1 VIAGVADFVVRHGE
15 LLIFLYVFADQI
27 GVPVPAV
34 PGLLAIGALAAA
46 GKVSVPLAIVS
57 AVGASLLA
65 DLIWYGLGRRRGSQV
80 LRLLCRISLEPDS
93 CVRRTE
99 DVFLRYGVRS
109 LIVAKFVPGLSTVA
123 PPLAGM
129 IGVGLP
135 RFAVYSTLAA
145 LLWAGTWGGL
155 GYFAGEALQ
164 RATNQTERVGR
175 TLLASVTA
183 GLAVYILMKWT
194 QRRRFLRSLRAA
206 RITAEALK
214 QQIGSGDPVVIV
226 DLRSALDAGAV
237 PWMIPGALRMAPEEL
252 ERRHREISR
261 DRDVVL
267 YCS

>member
-1 VIAGVADFVVRHGE
+1 MAGAVDFVVRHGE
-15 LLIFLYVFADQI
+15 AVIFFYVFADQLGI
-27 GVPVPAV
+27 PVPAV
-34 PGLLAIGALAAA
+34 PGLLAIGALAAV
-46 GKVSVPLAIVS
+46 GKVNVLLALGA

-65 DLIWYGLGRRRGSQV
+65 DVIWYGLGRRRGSQV

-135 RFAVYSTLAA
+135 RFVAYSALAA

-155 GYFAGEALQ
+155 GYFAGETLPRVTDQ
-164 RATNQTERVGR
+164 SEHVGR
-175 TLLASVTA
+175 ILLASVAT
-183 GLAVYILMKWT
+183 GLLVYVLVKWT
-194 QRRRFLRSLRAA
+194 QRRRFLHSLRAA
-206 RITAEALK
+206 RISQESLK
-214 QQIGSGDPVVIV
+214 EGLESGEPIVIV
-226 DLRSALDAGAV
+226 DLRSELDAQAV
-237 PWMIPGALRMAPEEL
+237 PWIIPGSLRIAPEEL
-252 ERRHREISR
+252 ERRHREIPR
-261 DRDVVL
+261 DRDIIL